1 MDVKAKI
8 EEIIK
13 EIEKKPELLKNFKSK
28 PVETVK
34 SLLKVNVS
42 DDVVEA
48 IVTGVKAKLG
58 SDDIKSKLGS
68 IEGIFGKKN

>member
-13 EIEKKPELLKNFKSK
+13 EIEKNPALLKNFKSK

-34 SLLKVNVS
+34 SLLKVDLPEDALNA
-42 DDVVEA
+42 VVA
-48 IVTGVKAKLG
+48 GVKAKLNG
-58 SDDIKSKLGS
+58 KDAAEALNTLSGL
-68 IEGIFGKKN
+68 FGKK